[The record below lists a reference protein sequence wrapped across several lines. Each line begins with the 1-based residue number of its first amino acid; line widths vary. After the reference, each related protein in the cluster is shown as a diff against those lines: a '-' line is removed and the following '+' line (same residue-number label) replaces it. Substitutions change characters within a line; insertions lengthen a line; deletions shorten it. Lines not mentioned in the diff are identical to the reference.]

1 MKLANKS
8 QVTQQHRQLLW
19 IPILHYFFPLP
30 YRRNI
35 TPRYACKRRRNTRFF
50 PTLHYQNATQPINY
64 VSPWCSDCWQSIFP
78 LITFKLSFTASYMAS
93 YTIYLRITDWLA
105 ISVCCFLFMPA
116 SPECVSVTC
125 TPILMFLCVFF
136 SLLLA
141 LLLGF
146 FFLFMVINVHK

>member
-1 MKLANKS
+1 MQISPKLLGSTGSCCEYQFCTIFFHYHTAE
-8 QVTQQHRQLLW
+8 
-19 IPILHYFFPLP
+19 ILHRDMLAREEEIPV
-30 YRRNI
+30 
-35 TPRYACKRRRNTRFF
+35 FF

-125 TPILMFLCVFF
+125 TPILMFLCVF
-136 SLLLA
+136 SLII
-141 LLLGF
+141 GSIIRV

>member
-19 IPILHYFFPLP
+19 IPILHYFFS
-30 YRRNI
+30 I
-35 TPRYACKRRRNTRFF
+35 TIPQKYYTEICLQEKKKYPFF

-125 TPILMFLCVFF
+125 TPILMFLCVF
-136 SLLLA
+136 SLII
-141 LLLGF
+141 GSIIRV